1 MDVKRLTNGQG
12 WAVPPALGLTES
24 ILWPLYNLYM
34 TGFNGGN
41 MWARNVAV
49 VACLEASFPLTRKNW
64 GSLLNRAI
72 KITGSPSSTF

>member
-1 MDVKRLTNGQG
+1 MNQTMDVKRLINGQG

-24 ILWPLYNLYM
+24 ILWPLYNLYV

-49 VACLEASFPLTRKNW
+49 VA
-64 GSLLNRAI
+64 
-72 KITGSPSSTF
+72 